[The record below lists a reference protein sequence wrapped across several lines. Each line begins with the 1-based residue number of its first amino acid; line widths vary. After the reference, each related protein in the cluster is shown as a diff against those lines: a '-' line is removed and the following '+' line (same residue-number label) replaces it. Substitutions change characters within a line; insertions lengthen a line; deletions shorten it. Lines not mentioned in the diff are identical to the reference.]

1 MYLLATMLQDTNMM
15 LVCDNLIT
23 ALTWQELTWGR
34 YLFILKFLKMQK
46 LKNVVRFSHAV
57 KSLITKT
64 EDSWEQQKLFLCLC
78 LFVWS
83 KSVHNSKNGAVF
95 QVTDREMQDFSQT
108 QLMDQGPMHN
118 SGIDI
123 PKRKDKEDL
132 TESSEVCL
140 SLSHINTHRNTH
152 NPKRTVKKIN

>member
-1 MYLLATMLQDTNMM
+1 MSQDTDMM

-23 ALTWQELTWGR
+23 ALTWQELTWSK

-46 LKNVVRFSHAV
+46 LKNVVRVSHTV

-64 EDSWEQQKLFLCLC
+64 EDSWEQQKLFLCLW

-140 SLSHINTHRNTH
+140 SLSHRNTH
-152 NPKRTVKKIN
+152 NPKKLIRHFYLVCGLFIP